1 MRRVIATLGAFAVVG
16 ALNLAGSFSVDLA
29 AQARTRS
36 GQTTGGQTT
45 QTGQARPEQDKRNCG
60 ELGQLRHELARL
72 HQELRR
78 LHDALE
84 EARKAGNRERAQQ
97 IAQEIRQ
104 VQSQIQDVQQKIRR
118 LQEQCSGR

>member
-1 MRRVIATLGAFAVVG
+1 MRRVIATLGALAIVG
-16 ALNLAGSFSVDLA
+16 ALTVDLA
-29 AQARTRS
+29 AQARTRP
-36 GQTTGGQTT
+36 GQTTGGQTAR
-45 QTGQARPEQDKRNCG
+45 TGQARPAQDNRNCG

-72 HQELRR
+72 QQELRR

-84 EARKAGNRERAQQ
+84 EARKDGNRERAQQ

-118 LQEQCSGR
+118 LQEQCTGR

>member
-1 MRRVIATLGAFAVVG
+1 L
-16 ALNLAGSFSVDLA
+16 
-29 AQARTRS
+29 Q
-36 GQTTGGQTT
+36 
-45 QTGQARPEQDKRNCG
+45 
-60 ELGQLRHELARL
+60 
-72 HQELRR
+72 QELRR

-97 IAQEIRQ
+97 IAQELRQ

>member
-1 MRRVIATLGAFAVVG
+1 MRRVIATLSALAIVG
-16 ALNLAGSFSVDLA
+16 ALTTDLS
-29 AQARTRS
+29 AQARQRP
-36 GQTTGGQTT
+36 GQTAGGGQTT
-45 QTGQARPEQDKRNCG
+45 RTGEAGRTQDKRNCG

-72 HQELRR
+72 QQELRR

-84 EARKAGNRERAQQ
+84 DARKAGNRERAQQ